1 MLEFI
6 QHCFNGLIIG
16 GAYALIGVGMTMILG
31 IMRVIN
37 FAHGE
42 FYMLGAYLCYSMV
55 TLMGINFFLAFPIAV
70 LLMAFVGCTVEQVVL
85 RPLRGRELNTNMMAM
100 IGVSIAFSNLA
111 LLVWGAVPQAIPQP
125 FPDASINIFGL
136 SFTPFRVFICAT
148 AMLVIIGVHLFIQ
161 RTMPGKSMR
170 ASFQD
175 MEMASM
181 LGVRV
186 NRVFPLTFGLGAA
199 MAAVSGIM
207 LGILFSLKP
216 TMGEFA
222 VSRAFAVVIL
232 GGMGSFPGAILGG
245 LILGLS
251 ENLAA
256 AYISSGFKDAIAF
269 MLIVFI
275 LVFKPTGLI
284 AVNVNKK

>member
-6 QHCFNGLIIG
+6 QHCLNGLIIG

-42 FYMLGAYLCYSMV
+42 FYMLGAYVCYSLV
-55 TLMGINFFLAFPIAV
+55 TLFGVNFFLAFPVAI
-70 LLMAFVGCTVEQVVL
+70 LCMAMVGCGVEQVVL

-111 LLVWGAVPQAIPQP
+111 LLIWGAVPQAIPQP
-125 FPDASINIFGL
+125 FPGGAIDIFGL
-136 SFTPFRVFICAT
+136 SFTPFRLFIFAT
-148 AMLVIIGVHLFIQ
+148 ALVIIVGVHLFIQ
-161 RTMPGKSMR
+161 RTMQGKSMR
-170 ASFQD
+170 ATFQD

-199 MAAVSGIM
+199 MAAVSGIL

-232 GGMGSFPGAILGG
+232 GGMGSFPGAIAGG

>member
-6 QHCFNGLIIG
+6 QHCLNGLIIG

-42 FYMLGAYLCYSMV
+42 FYMLGAYVCYSLV
-55 TLMGINFFLAFPIAV
+55 TLFGVNFFLAFPIAI
-70 LLMAFVGCTVEQVVL
+70 LAMAMVGCGVEQVVL

-100 IGVSIAFSNLA
+100 IGVSIALSNLA

-125 FPDASINIFGL
+125 FPGGAINIFGL
-136 SFTPFRVFICAT
+136 SFTPFRLFIFGT
-148 AMLVIIGVHLFIQ
+148 ALVIIVGVHLFIQ
-161 RTMPGKSMR
+161 RTMQGKSMR
-170 ASFQD
+170 ATFQD

-199 MAAVSGIM
+199 MAAVSGIL

-232 GGMGSFPGAILGG
+232 GGMGSFPGAIAGG

>member
-6 QHCFNGLIIG
+6 QHCLNGLIIG

-42 FYMLGAYLCYSMV
+42 FYMLGAYVCYSLV
-55 TLMGINFFLAFPIAV
+55 TLFGVNFFLAFPVAI
-70 LLMAFVGCTVEQVVL
+70 LCMAMVGCGVEQVVL

-111 LLVWGAVPQAIPQP
+111 LLIWGAVPQAIPQP
-125 FPDASINIFGL
+125 FPGGAISIFGL
-136 SFTPFRVFICAT
+136 SFTPFRLFICAT
-148 AMLVIIGVHLFIQ
+148 ALVIIVGVHLFIQ
-161 RTMPGKSMR
+161 RTVQGKSMR
-170 ASFQD
+170 ATFQD

-199 MAAVSGIM
+199 MAAVSGIL

-232 GGMGSFPGAILGG
+232 GGMGSFPGAIAGG